1 MTAANEEVMG
11 KAAYEPDFEVEVLI
25 VGTGPTGSTAA
36 LALAKEGIRV
46 AVVSQ
51 WNWLANSPRAH
62 ITNQRAMEVFRD
74 LGVEEELQKYATPWA
89 QMGDMVFATSLCG
102 REIAR
107 LRAWGTGE
115 DRNGEYRHNSPCPM
129 ADIPQASVEPV
140 LVKNAAERGA
150 RFLFNTEYTGH
161 ADLGDHVLVHLLDK
175 PSGRTYQVRCQY
187 LVGADGA
194 RSRIA
199 RDLQLP
205 MEGHSGR
212 EGFVYV
218 QFTADL
224 ARYVSHRPSMLYW
237 MISSQTSFGEIG
249 MGLLRAVRPW
259 DQWIAGWGF
268 DVSKGQPVLTA
279 DVVQKRVRDII
290 GSSDVPFEVQSVS
303 TWLVNQEYATHYH
316 SGRVFCAG
324 DAVHRHPP
332 SSGLGSN
339 TCVQDAF
346 NLAWKLA
353 YVLKGYAGPMLLN
366 SYTDER
372 APVGE
377 AIVRK
382 ANRSRQEYAAL
393 KACFVDQQ
401 GTPRVDSS
409 LETLLAPSAEGSAL
423 RKRLV
428 EAVDV
433 KNREFNAAG
442 MELNQRYKSSAVI
455 PDENSDSLAWSP
467 DAELHAHRSTEPG
480 SKLPHVWLVDT
491 EGQKVSTLDVVGAG
505 QFTLITGLA
514 GRCWIES
521 VERLKFFW
529 LETAVVNGER
539 YRDVYGNW
547 QKICEVDDGGAVLVR
562 PDGYVAWRHRTLPPT
577 TDEALTSLSTALSTV
592 LSKPAPVAQQPCLE
606 PAQH

>member
-1 MTAANEEVMG
+1 MTVASEEVMNDLAE
-11 KAAYEPDFEVEVLI
+11 KPDFEVDVLI
-25 VGTGPTGSTAA
+25 VGTGPTGSTTA
-36 LALAKEGIRV
+36 LALAKQGIRV

-74 LGVEEELQKYATPWA
+74 LGVQEELQKYATPWS

-140 LVKNAAERGA
+140 LVKNAAEKGG
-150 RFLFNTEYTGH
+150 RFLFNTEYKGH
-161 ADLGDHVLVHLLDK
+161 VDLGNHVLVHLLDK
-175 PSGRTYQVRCQY
+175 PSGRTYQVRCRY

-199 RDLQLP
+199 RDIQLP
-205 MEGHSGR
+205 MEGHAGR

-224 ARYVSHRPSMLYW
+224 SRYVSHRPSMLYW

-279 DVVQKRVRDII
+279 DLVQKQVQDII
-290 GSSDVPFEVQSVS
+290 GSCDIPFEVQTVS
-303 TWLVNQEYATHYH
+303 TWLVNQEYATRYH
-316 SGRVFCAG
+316 LGRVFCAG

-353 YVLKGYAGPMLLN
+353 YVLKGYAAPELLH
-366 SYTDER
+366 SYSDER

-377 AIVRK
+377 AVVRK

-393 KACFVDQQ
+393 KDCFVDQQ
-401 GTPRVDSS
+401 GTPGVDSS
-409 LETLLAPSAEGSAL
+409 LETLLSGSAQGSQL

-442 MELNQRYKSSAVI
+442 MELNQRYISSAVI
-455 PDENSDSLAWSP
+455 PDEYSNLREWP
-467 DAELHAHRSTEPG
+467 HDAELHARRSTEPG
-480 SKLPHVWLVDT
+480 CKLPHVWLIGSD
-491 EGQKVSTLDVVGAG
+491 GKKVSTLDIVGAG
-505 QFTLITGLA
+505 KFTLITGLA
-514 GRCWIES
+514 GRYWAEAVQCLQS
-521 VERLKFFW
+521 PW
-529 LETAVVNGER
+529 LETVVVNGDR
-539 YRDVYGNW
+539 YRDVYGTW
-547 QKICEVDDGGAVLVR
+547 QNICDVDDGGAVLVR
-562 PDGYVAWRHRTLPPT
+562 PDGYVAWRHRTLAPS
-577 TDEALTSLSTALSTV
+577 TDQALASLTSALTAI
-592 LSKPAPVAQQPCLE
+592 LSKPVQVTQRSTE
-606 PAQH
+606 PAAV